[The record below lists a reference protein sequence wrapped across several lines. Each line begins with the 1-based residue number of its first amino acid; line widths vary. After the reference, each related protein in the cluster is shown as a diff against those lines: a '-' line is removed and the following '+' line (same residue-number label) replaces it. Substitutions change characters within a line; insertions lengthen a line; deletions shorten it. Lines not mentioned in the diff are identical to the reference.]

1 MDDERH
7 ELVRIDAT
15 GTAHPLGKTA
25 SQQLRARQGS
35 FRLMPTPAHLVVLRY
50 VGEDGKRNDHD
61 GPVFRLA
68 GEIPTAGSLCDIV
81 GLVGQASWSG
91 ELLVLDGEITR
102 SIFFERG
109 HVIGAQSSSDN
120 ERIGEVLYRYGAL
133 SREQV
138 NETARSVATTE
149 LRFGEAAVMLG
160 FLSRERLFQLITRQ
174 TEEIVFAVLLVGD
187 GMFYFLDTFDPA
199 RLASRQNL
207 QVNAL
212 LMEGVRR
219 MDETRY
225 FRERIPSDQHVPE
238 RVGEKTLP
246 PEEAEFQ
253 KIYDAVNGA
262 RSVAEIC
269 RVVGLGEFEV
279 TQALFQLVQVGRVIV
294 HAPRPTG
301 PVAIVALFNEAIA
314 MILEE
319 VDAVG
324 RGTEVREQLSSFATG
339 AGIYDALFR
348 RAGPSRTGT
357 LDPERIAEN
366 VAVMVGPEQAEAI
379 LAQWLY
385 EYISFAMFVADPHV
399 RHAGEV
405 VARRE
410 GKFGPLSVRPVP
422 PMPER
427 PSLAKRIAEL
437 IAPLTPKN

>member
-35 FRLMPTPAHLVVLRY
+35 FRLMPTPAHLVVLRF
-50 VGEDGKRNDHD
+50 VGEDGKRNDQN

-68 GEIPTAGSLCDIV
+68 GEITAPGALCDIV

-102 SIFFERG
+102 SMFFERG
-109 HVIGAQSSSDN
+109 HVIGAQSSSEN

-138 NETARSVATTE
+138 HETARAVTTD

-160 FLSRERLFQLITRQ
+160 FLTRERLFQLITRQ

-187 GMFYFLDTFDPA
+187 GMFYFLDNFDPS
-199 RLASRQNL
+199 RIASRQNL
-207 QVNAL
+207 QISAL

-225 FRERIPSDQHVPE
+225 FRERIPSDQHLPE
-238 RVGEKTLP
+238 RVDDKVLP

-253 KIYDAVNGA
+253 KIYEAINGQ

-269 RVVGLGEFEV
+269 RVVGLSEFEV

-314 MILEE
+314 MILDE

-357 LDPERIAEN
+357 LDPERISEN
-366 VAVMVGPEQAEAI
+366 VAVMVGPEQAESM

-405 VARRE
+405 GARRE
-410 GKFGPLSVRPVP
+410 EKFGPMSVRPVP
-422 PMPER
+422 QMPER

>member
-15 GTAHPLGKTA
+15 GAAHPLGKTA
-25 SQQLRARQGS
+25 SQQLRARQGA

-50 VGEDGKRNDHD
+50 VGEDGKRDDHD

-68 GEIPTAGSLCDIV
+68 GEITTPGSLCDIV
-81 GLVGQASWSG
+81 GLVGQAGWSG
-91 ELLVLDGEITR
+91 ELLVLDGETTR

-109 HVIGAQSSSDN
+109 HVIGAQSSSDV

-133 SREQV
+133 SREQIH
-138 NETARSVATTE
+138 EAARAVTSE

-160 FLSRERLFQLITRQ
+160 FLSRERLYQLITRQ

-187 GMFYFLDTFDPA
+187 GMFYFLDNFDPT
-199 RLASRQNL
+199 RVASRQNL
-207 QVNAL
+207 QISAL

-238 RVGEKTLP
+238 RVGERLLP

-253 KIYDAVNGA
+253 RVYDAINGQ
-262 RSVAEIC
+262 RSVSEIC
-269 RVVGLGEFEV
+269 RVVGQGEFEV
-279 TQALFQLVQVGRVIV
+279 TQVLFQLVQAGRVNI

-301 PVAIVALFNEAIA
+301 PVAIVALFNQAVS

-348 RAGPSRTGT
+348 KAGPTPNGT
-357 LDPERIAEN
+357 LDADRIAEN
-366 VAVMVGPEQAEAI
+366 VSVMVGPDQAEAM

-385 EYISFAMFVADPHV
+385 EYISFAMFVADPYV
-399 RHAGEV
+399 RPTGDG
-405 VARRE
+405 RRE
-410 GKFGPLSVRPVP
+410 GKFGPLSIRPV

>member
-15 GTAHPLGKTA
+15 GAAHPLGKTA
-25 SQQLRARQGS
+25 SQQLRARQGA
-35 FRLMPTPAHLVVLRY
+35 FRLMPTPAHLVVMRY
-50 VGEDGKRNDHD
+50 VGEDGKRDAQD
-61 GPVFRLA
+61 GPIFRLA
-68 GEIPTAGSLCDIV
+68 GEITAPGSLCDIV
-81 GLVGQASWSG
+81 GLVGQAGWSG
-91 ELLVLDGEITR
+91 ELLVLDGETTR
-102 SIFFERG
+102 SIFFDRG
-109 HVIGAQSSSDN
+109 HVVGAQSSSDV

-133 SREQV
+133 SREQIH
-138 NETARSVATTE
+138 EAARAVTTE

-160 FLSRERLFQLITRQ
+160 FLTRERLYQLITRQ

-187 GMFYFLDTFDPA
+187 GMFYFLDTYDPT
-199 RLASRQNL
+199 RVASRQNL
-207 QVNAL
+207 QVSAL

-238 RVGEKTLP
+238 RVGDRLLP

-253 KIYDAVNGA
+253 TIYDAVNGQ

-269 RVVGLGEFEV
+269 RFVGRGEFDV
-279 TQALFQLVQVGRVIV
+279 TQALFQLVQAGRAIV

-301 PVAIVALFNEAIA
+301 PVAIVALFNQAIA

-324 RGTEVREQLSSFATG
+324 RGTEVREQLASFATG

-348 RAGPSRTGT
+348 KAGPTQHGT

-366 VAVMVGPEQAEAI
+366 VAVMVGPDQAEAM

-385 EYISFAMFVADPHV
+385 EYISFAMFVADPYV
-399 RHAGEV
+399 RPSSD
-405 VARRE
+405 ARRE
-410 GKFGPLSVRPVP
+410 GKFGPLSIRPV